1 MDIKIGVSNRHVHLS
16 LEDLE
21 CLFGPG
27 YQLTEKRALLQ
38 PGQYACEEC
47 VSIKTDA
54 GQMDRVR
61 IIGPVRPYTQVEISK
76 TDAIKLRLD
85 PPVRDSGDLK
95 GSKGIEIIG
104 PKGSVRKEEGVII
117 ANRHIHM
124 TPEERTRL
132 HLDDVYEVSVALSGP
147 KGGILHHVMLKVT
160 DEAALEC
167 HIDTDDANA
176 HLAQTGDTIQII
188 TDDHDTNI

>member
-21 CLFGPG
+21 CLFGSG
-27 YQLTEKRALLQ
+27 YQLTKKRELLQ

-47 VSIKTDA
+47 VSIKTAA

-76 TDAIKLRLD
+76 TDAVKLRLD
-85 PPVRDSGDLK
+85 PPVRDSGDLN
-95 GSKGIEIIG
+95 GSMGIEIIG
-104 PKGSVRKEEGVII
+104 PKGRVQKEEGVII

-124 TPEERTRL
+124 TPEDRTRL
-132 HLDDVYEVSVALSGP
+132 QLNDIDEVSIALSGP

-160 DEAALEC
+160 DVAALEC

-176 HLAQTGDTIQII
+176 HLAKTGDVIQII
-188 TDDHDTNI
+188 TDDNANRI